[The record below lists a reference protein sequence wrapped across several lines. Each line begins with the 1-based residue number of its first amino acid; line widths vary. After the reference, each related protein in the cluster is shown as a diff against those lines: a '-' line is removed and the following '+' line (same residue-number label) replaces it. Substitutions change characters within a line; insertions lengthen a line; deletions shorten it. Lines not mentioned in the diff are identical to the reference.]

1 MKDHSMESR
10 ESSLYAGNLWQDV
23 MRIRSEAPLIH
34 NITNYVV
41 MNSTAN
47 ALLALGA
54 SPVMA
59 HALEEMDEMVDLARA
74 LVINIG
80 TLSPRW
86 VSAMLKAGI
95 RAKAKGAPVVLDP
108 VGSGA
113 TSFRTAAA
121 MQILYEVKPDI
132 VRGNASEI
140 LSLVSSEKGTK
151 GVDSTHKTEEI
162 VDRARSLAIHYH
174 CVVSISGATDV
185 IISAGRTIR
194 VFNGHPLM
202 PRVTGL
208 GCSATALTAAFA
220 AVNREPVE
228 AAVHGMALMGI
239 AGELAGE
246 KSPGPGSFQ
255 VQFLDA
261 LHTVKENDM
270 CRLKIEEEGFCEA
283 N

>member
-1 MKDHSMESR
+1 MKEHFRDVGEF
-10 ESSLYAGNLWQDV
+10 SLSAGNLWRDV

-59 HALEEMDEMVDLARA
+59 HALEEMDEMVDLASA

-86 VSAMLKAGI
+86 VSAMLKAGL
-95 RAKAKGAPVVLDP
+95 RAKAKGAPVVFDP

-113 TSFRTAAA
+113 TSFRTATA
-121 MQILYEVKPDI
+121 MQILNEVKPDI

-140 LSLVSSEKGTK
+140 LSLISSEKGTK
-151 GVDSTHKTEEI
+151 GVDSTHQAEEI
-162 VDRARSLAIHYH
+162 VDKARSLAVRCQ

-194 VFNGHPLM
+194 VFNGHSLM

-208 GCSATALTAAFA
+208 GCSATAITAAFA
-220 AVNREPVE
+220 AVNREPLE

-239 AGELAGE
+239 VGELAGE
-246 KSPGPGSFQ
+246 RSPGPGSFQ

-261 LHTVKENDM
+261 LHSVEEQDM
-270 CRLKIEEEGFCEA
+270 HRLRVEI
-283 N
+283 

>member
-1 MKDHSMESR
+1 MKKHPEGGYKHSLST
-10 ESSLYAGNLWQDV
+10 AKLWRDILK
-23 MRIRSEAPLIH
+23 IRSEAPLIH

-59 HALEEMDEMVDLARA
+59 HALEEMDEMIDLVRA

-80 TLSPRW
+80 TLSTPW
-86 VSAMLKAGI
+86 ISAMLKAGI
-95 RAKAKGAPVVLDP
+95 RAKGKGIPIVLDP

-113 TSFRTAAA
+113 TSFRTTSAL
-121 MQILYEVKPDI
+121 QILREVKPDI

-151 GVDSTHKTEEI
+151 GVDSTHKTEET
-162 VDRARSLAIHYH
+162 VDKARLLATHYN
-174 CVVSISGATDV
+174 CVVSMSGATDV
-185 IISAGRTIR
+185 IVSADRTVR
-194 VFNGHPLM
+194 VFNGHPIM
-202 PRVTGL
+202 PRITGL
-208 GCSATALTAAFA
+208 GCSATTLTAAFA
-220 AVNREPVE
+220 TVNPDPVE
-228 AAVHGMALMGI
+228 AAVHAMALMGI

-261 LHTVKENDM
+261 LHAIGENDM
-270 CRLKIEEEGFCEA
+270 RRLRAAEEDPRKV
-283 N
+283 